1 MQVFVISYTGDMGDE
16 DAVLAVCSTLE
27 LAIARAEARAQEVFD
42 DEPELAQ
49 EGWYMDTQT
58 NVDYGDGS
66 VHTYVGLFGP
76 TNGTCTDAWNIT
88 EETVESQS

>member
-1 MQVFVISYTGDMGDE
+1 MGDE
-16 DAVLAVCSTLE
+16 PAVLAVCSTLE
-27 LAIARAEARAQEVFD
+27 LAIARAEARVQEVFD

-49 EGWYMDTQT
+49 TSWYMDTQT

-66 VHTYVGLFGP
+66 VHTYVGLFTDRGI
-76 TNGTCTDAWNIT
+76 CTDAWNIT